1 MTACL
6 RCGQELSGS
15 PARCACPDGPSLAPA
30 TPPFDPEAV
39 TDPGAGP
46 ALLPPDVD
54 PELARARITS
64 GDTGVAG
71 PASGDPDQ
79 LLPYGVMVGEYR
91 IEGLLGEGAFGAIY
105 QATHP
110 VIGKRAAV
118 KVLHRDIAAVPEM
131 VQRFVDEARA
141 VNQIRHKNIVDIF
154 SFGTL
159 IDGRHYCVM
168 ELLRGR
174 TLAEELVVKKRLG
187 IDEAL
192 PILKD
197 VARALAAA
205 HAVGITHRDLKP
217 ENVFLVDDGEGGFYS
232 KLLDFGIA
240 KLRRDDSGAG
250 PKTKTG
256 TAMGTAAYMAP
267 EQCRGREVDPRTDI
281 YSFGVLTYEVLT
293 GRRPFDGESFVEVA
307 YKHLH
312 EQAVA
317 PSVVIAG
324 LPSGVDR
331 VIAGMMQKEPE
342 KRPADVAKAM
352 ADLSIALGHP
362 ATTGQRPAYVPP
374 SDDAAAIAAMK
385 QGRLPYIFAGVGAGG
400 LALAALLIFAWPRP
414 PAPPAELPGAL
425 PAPVA
430 GEKPAPPAP
439 ERPAAVSLAVR
450 GSPSGAEVHGPD
462 GALLGTLPGV
472 VSLPRSESP
481 VKLEIR
487 AKGFLPQTREVVP
500 TVDAELVVELA
511 KKPKRPAADDI
522 EEAF

>member
-1 MTACL
+1 MAACL
-6 RCGQELSGS
+6 RCGHELSGS
-15 PARCACPDGPSLAPA
+15 PARCACPDGPSLAPG

-39 TDPGAGP
+39 TDPGPEP
-46 ALLPPDVD
+46 ALLPPEAD
-54 PELARARITS
+54 PELARAHITS

-71 PASGDPDQ
+71 PTSGDPDQ
-79 LLPYGVMVGEYR
+79 LLPFGVMVGEYR

-118 KVLHRDIAAVPEM
+118 KVLHRDIAAVQEM

-159 IDGRHYCVM
+159 QDGRHYCVM

-174 TLAEELVVKKRLG
+174 TLAEEIVLKKRLG
-187 IDEAL
+187 IEEAL

-217 ENVFLVDDGEGGFYS
+217 ENVFLVDDGEGGFTT

-240 KLRRDDSGAG
+240 KLRRDDSNAG

-267 EQCRGREVDPRTDI
+267 EQCRGRDVDPRTDV

-312 EQAVA
+312 EHAIP

-324 LPSGVDR
+324 LPTVVDR
-331 VIAGMMQKEPE
+331 TVAAMMQKDPD
-342 KRPADVAKAM
+342 KRPADIGRAM
-352 ADLSIALGHP
+352 AEFAAALGHP
-362 ATTGQRPAYVPP
+362 STTGQRPAYIPAAE
-374 SDDAAAIAAMK
+374 DDAAIAAMK
-385 QGRLPYIFAGVGAGG
+385 RGKLPYVLAGAAAGA
-400 LALAALLIFAWPRP
+400 LALALLLAFAWPRATPLP
-414 PAPPAELPGAL
+414 PPDVPAG
-425 PAPVA
+425 PAIAGTTPV
-430 GEKPAPPAP
+430 PPAP
-439 ERPAAVSLAVR
+439 EVLAPVALNVR
-450 GSPSGAEVHGPD
+450 GTPLGAEVLGPD
-462 GALLGTLPGV
+462 GVLLGRLPGV
-472 VSLPRSESP
+472 VALPRSESP
-481 VKLEIR
+481 VRLEIR

-500 TVDAELVVELA
+500 SGDAELVVELA
-511 KKPKRPAADDI
+511 KRPKRPAADDI